1 MYSAGSTLAGGFPH
15 SDIPGSKLYCQLPE
29 AFRRLTRPSSPVA
42 AKASTMCAWSLDPIT
57 LKHHHL
63 INFDFSTNSTKQQH
77 RVIGVY
83 ENLIRQTFNLTATSQ
98 NFHPAQSRYVS
109 INVSKIQSSPMSTS
123 RLINERE
130 QTSSKFLKNKTTV
143 SSYQRSGLF
152 VQFTEQESLMADI

>member
-15 SDIPGSKLYCQLPE
+15 SEIPGSKLYCQLPE
-29 AFRRLTRPSSPVA
+29 AYRRLTRLSSPVA

-83 ENLIRQTFNLTATSQ
+83 ENLIRQTFNPAAEAILRTFVAGP
-98 NFHPAQSRYVS
+98 HPRYAG
-109 INVSKIQSSPMSTS
+109 IDASKIQSSPMFTS
-123 RLINERE
+123 RLINERK
-130 QTSSKFLKNKTTV
+130 QTSSKFLKNTTTV
-143 SSYQRSGLF
+143 
-152 VQFTEQESLMADI
+152 

>member
-63 INFDFSTNSTKQQH
+63 IRYSFFNNQQSKQQH

-83 ENLIRQTFNLTATSQ
+83 ENLIRQTFNPTATSP
-98 NFHPAQSRYVS
+98 NFHLIQSRYAG
-109 INVSKIQSSPMSTS
+109 INVSKIQSKPMSTS
-123 RLINERE
+123 RLINE
-130 QTSSKFLKNKTTV
+130 T
-143 SSYQRSGLF
+143 
-152 VQFTEQESLMADI
+152 